1 MADEDEHSFLI
12 DWEPATIFGQSRHDG
27 SCHVETMPFMALALL
42 NEEYWEGKMKR
53 QYHHDLEGFL
63 WILPFVCLQYENGDV
78 IRNPPLKSWN
88 TENYAFC
95 RLLKLGFLN
104 DIEDGPALLKMK
116 ATPSHE
122 MGWILFCGILPS
134 IHKSWSPQSGSA
146 FDLFLCRSTG
156 VEVSED
162 AYAKEVSSKETYLD
176 FWKRVKTLAN
186 SPRTKELMPNLWRF
200 VPVGL
205 V

>member
-1 MADEDEHSFLI
+1 MADEHELSFLI

-27 SCHVETMPFMALALL
+27 SCHIGTMPFMALALL

-63 WILPFVCLQYENGDV
+63 
-78 IRNPPLKSWN
+78 
-88 TENYAFC
+88 
-95 RLLKLGFLN
+95 LLKLGFLN
-104 DIEDGPALLKMK
+104 DIEDGPALLRMK

-122 MGWILFCGILPS
+122 MGWILFCDILPS
-134 IHKSWSPQSGSA
+134 IHESWSPQSG
-146 FDLFLCRSTG
+146 STG

-162 AYAKEVSSKETYLD
+162 AYAKVSSKETYLD

-186 SPRTKELMPNLWRF
+186 LPRTKELIPNL
-200 VPVGL
+200 
-205 V
+205 